1 MKELIQRVERDLDNN
16 WPVEANDIR
25 LLLVT
30 VRTLADTLGLL
41 DDLAP
46 KK

>member
-1 MKELIQRVERDLDNN
+1 MKELIERVEKDLENN

-25 LLLVT
+25 LLLAT
-30 VRTLADTLGLL
+30 VRTLASTLGLL
-41 DDLAP
+41 ADLAP